1 MRAVVQR
8 VSEASVAVN
17 GLIVGEINLGIVVL
31 LGIAENDTT
40 EDAEWLCAKI
50 AGMRIFNDQDGKMN
64 RSILET
70 RGDIL
75 VISQFTLF
83 ASTKKGNRPS
93 FMASA
98 KPEIAIPLYEKVL
111 LQLSSIL
118 GKPIHSGQFGA
129 HMNVH
134 LVNDGPVTIIIDSK
148 IKE

>member
-1 MRAVVQR
+1 MRAVLQR
-8 VSEASVAVN
+8 VSKASVSVN
-17 GLIVGEINLGIVVL
+17 DLVVGEINHGILVL
-31 LGIAENDTT
+31 LGVAENDTT
-40 EDAEWLCAKI
+40 DDAQWLCAKI

-64 RSILET
+64 CSILET
-70 RGDIL
+70 GGDIL

-83 ASTKKGNRPS
+83 ASIKKGNRPS

-98 KPEIAIPLYEKVL
+98 KPEIAIPLYENVL

-118 GKPIHSGQFGA
+118 GKPIQSGQFGA

-148 IKE
+148 TKE